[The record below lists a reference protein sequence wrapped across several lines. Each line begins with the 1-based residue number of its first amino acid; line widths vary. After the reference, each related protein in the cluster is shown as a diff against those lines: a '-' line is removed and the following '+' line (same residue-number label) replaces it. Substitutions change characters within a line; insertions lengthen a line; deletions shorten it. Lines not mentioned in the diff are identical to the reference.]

1 MTETDP
7 AKIDRIYGR
16 RLMNAKGYV
25 MFWEE
30 HVKKLPDEF
39 ALNML
44 EVAKKILKT
53 TEREREKFK
62 VNQ

>member
-1 MTETDP
+1 MLDP
-7 AKIDRIYGR
+7 EIDTYKVDGIYRR

-30 HVKKLPDEF
+30 HVKKLPDQF

-44 EVAKKILKT
+44 EVSKKILSKT
-53 TEREREKFK
+53 EKEIEK
-62 VNQ
+62 LKQ